1 MAHKIQPVRPE
12 DFDAEAL
19 KQAAEEGRLFIVP
32 SPRSLS
38 ITLKNNA
45 RQVLCYVA
53 PLRMYTKSTYRAQHR
68 DLWKAI
74 VNHPDFFQRFTI
86 QKGKNEGSMN
96 KYFIMSIVDCLKN
109 LGFYQEVTSLQLHR
123 ILEQTDTRNKYY
135 NNMGQ
140 YALERSDVRILRE
153 LLEKGI

>member
-45 RQVLCYVA
+45 RQVLLYVA
-53 PLRMYTKSTYRAQHR
+53 PLRAHTNKTYYAHHR
-68 DLWKAI
+68 GLWKKI
-74 VNHPDFFQRFTI
+74 VNHPDFFGRFTI